1 MTATWTWKSRNKTN
15 PPTPLWLFYNFQC
28 LTLDFDLPGWKRLAV
43 LCLPNTGRQ
52 GEALGNVLAHPPEPW
67 WLPEKQWLNLPKG
80 WATSLT
86 WKEMALEGE
95 GGKGEAQGSCEVC
108 ILLWQ
113 GLSFCLS
120 VTANKACDL
129 PSWWVSGISPTP
141 GPSVS
146 ETPLPTSRVLLPF
159 AHLQAKGGRAPG
171 SQYPEIKLTQS
182 LTQWVLVSEKQKAWR
197 CTGCWRQM
205 NSWELPPISH
215 QDSAQCRKWRGKQGC
230 QGVSERPQGPR

>member
-1 MTATWTWKSRNKTN
+1 MRSSFFMKCLEVNKFSACEIRPSHWLWSFSWLIEGKKGGGGGEKKGRAGNQGKGPLWQPSEHEKAETKPIHQLHFGYFTTSNASLLILAFLAESTLQSRVSQTQVGREK
-15 PPTPLWLFYNFQC
+15 PWGMCWPTPQSLGGFQRS
-28 LTLDFDLPGWKRLAV
+28 DG
-43 LCLPNTGRQ
+43 
-52 GEALGNVLAHPPEPW
+52 AH
-67 WLPEKQWLNLPKG
+67 LPKG

-108 ILLWQ
+108 ILSWQ

-159 AHLQAKGGRAPG
+159 AHL
-171 SQYPEIKLTQS
+171 
-182 LTQWVLVSEKQKAWR
+182 
-197 CTGCWRQM
+197 
-205 NSWELPPISH
+205 
-215 QDSAQCRKWRGKQGC
+215 
-230 QGVSERPQGPR
+230 